1 MPAAASI
8 QQFVDDELRRCPE
21 LAERVHAGT
30 LHALKDPERAALYPS
45 ERAHHFALLEA
56 LTGRAAAFREAFC
69 DALRRRV
76 AAEMRSAREAA
87 APARGGALELELVDE
102 SRVEVDIEISR
113 AAQVIDSTAEWELR
127 ELQTFTSA
135 LAGLRHVSAH
145 SLPLRPHTYAGALW
159 DATGAVLANQAQRIV
174 LLRAASAVLADEL
187 KRGFAQATARL
198 EAQGV
203 MPSAYRSVKL
213 PPGSVPGRGARA
225 GASALQSLLGE
236 ISPSRAAAGA
246 PGGTVAGH
254 TIAGGTAAAPVQ
266 AAQIAALVSR
276 LFRAFAAD
284 DRVGADARD
293 VIAALQDPVLRLVL
307 ADGSALHD
315 LDHPVWQLLD
325 RIARIGEDYAPGDAR
340 QRRLLAACTPLAA
353 QLAAADVPTAAMV
366 RRALAAI
373 DAEAD
378 ALWQERLA
386 AAQPAIAQLA
396 RVEQREV
403 LQHRLAERLAEQ
415 TASRSVPPAVR
426 RFLAGP
432 WARVIAQ
439 AMVEHGEAHARTQ
452 AFVRA
457 VDDLLW
463 SLDVPPEPASRQKLL
478 ALLPS
483 LLGTLRSGMA
493 SIALPDAERD
503 AVLDE
508 LLAVH
513 TEALRGRAAGDTRAP
528 GAADVV
534 QRLRDE
540 LRADEPPPR
549 PFGDSVID
557 VASMET
563 VPAEF
568 LPTGIDDG
576 HVPADTFAVGQ
587 MRRMFVGGRWTR
599 VQLLWR
605 SERGQY
611 LLLADD
617 TDART
622 THSMTRRALERLQA
636 ARLVQ
641 PLPPSS
647 LVQRTIEKL
656 TTQVSLQ

>member
-1 MPAAASI
+1 
-8 QQFVDDELRRCPE
+8 
-21 LAERVHAGT
+21 
-30 LHALKDPERAALYPS
+30 
-45 ERAHHFALLEA
+45 
-56 LTGRAAAFREAFC
+56 
-69 DALRRRV
+69 
-76 AAEMRSAREAA
+76 
-87 APARGGALELELVDE
+87 
-102 SRVEVDIEISR
+102 
-113 AAQVIDSTAEWELR
+113 
-127 ELQTFTSA
+127 
-135 LAGLRHVSAH
+135 
-145 SLPLRPHTYAGALW
+145 
-159 DATGAVLANQAQRIV
+159 
-174 LLRAASAVLADEL
+174 
-187 KRGFAQATARL
+187 
-198 EAQGV
+198 
-203 MPSAYRSVKL
+203 
-213 PPGSVPGRGARA
+213 
-225 GASALQSLLGE
+225 
-236 ISPSRAAAGA
+236 
-246 PGGTVAGH
+246 
-254 TIAGGTAAAPVQ
+254 
-266 AAQIAALVSR
+266 
-276 LFRAFAAD
+276 
-284 DRVGADARD
+284 
-293 VIAALQDPVLRLVL
+293 
-307 ADGSALHD
+307 
-315 LDHPVWQLLD
+315 
-325 RIARIGEDYAPGDAR
+325 
-340 QRRLLAACTPLAA
+340 
-353 QLAAADVPTAAMV
+353 MV

-373 DAEAD
+373 GAEAD

-403 LQHRLAERLAEQ
+403 LQHRLAERLTEQ
-415 TASRSVPPAVR
+415 MATRSVPPAVR

-478 ALLPS
+478 ALLPP

-503 AVLDE
+503 AVLDQ
-508 LLAVH
+508 LMAAH
-513 TEALRGRAAGDTRAP
+513 TEALRGRTAGDARAP

-534 QRLRDE
+534 QRLRDQI
-540 LRADEPPPR
+540 RADEPPPR

-568 LPTGIDDG
+568 LPTGVDDG
-576 HVPADTFAVGQ
+576 GMPADTFAVGQ

-617 TDART
+617 ADART

-647 LVQRTIEKL
+647 LVRRTIEKL

>member
-45 ERAHHFALLEA
+45 ERPHHFALLEA
-56 LTGRAAAFREAFC
+56 LSARAAPFREAFC

-76 AAEMRSAREAA
+76 ASEMRPARDAA
-87 APARGGALELELVDE
+87 APARGGTLELELVDE

-145 SLPLRPHTYAGALW
+145 SLPLRPHAYAGALW

-187 KRGFAQATARL
+187 KRSFAQATARL

-203 MPSAYRSVKL
+203 MPSAYRSIKL
-213 PPGSVPGRGARA
+213 PPGSVPAAGRGATA
-225 GASALQSLLGE
+225 VTGALQALLGE
-236 ISPSRAAAGA
+236 TSLSRAAIGA
-246 PGGTVAGH
+246 PGGTVAS
-254 TIAGGTAAAPVQ
+254 PVQ

-276 LFRAFAAD
+276 LFRAFATD

-307 ADGSALHD
+307 ADESALHD

-373 DAEAD
+373 DAETD

-403 LQHRLAERLAEQ
+403 LQHRLAERLTEQ
-415 TASRSVPPAVR
+415 MAARSVPPAVR

-478 ALLPS
+478 ALLPP

-503 AVLDE
+503 AVLDQ
-508 LLAVH
+508 LMAAH
-513 TEALRGRAAGDTRAP
+513 TEALRGRAAGDARTP
-528 GAADVV
+528 GAADVM

-540 LRADEPPPR
+540 LRAGEPPAR

-568 LPTGIDDG
+568 LPTGVDDG
-576 HVPADTFAVGQ
+576 GAPADTFAVGQ

-617 TDART
+617 ADART

-647 LVQRTIEKL
+647 LVRRTIEKL